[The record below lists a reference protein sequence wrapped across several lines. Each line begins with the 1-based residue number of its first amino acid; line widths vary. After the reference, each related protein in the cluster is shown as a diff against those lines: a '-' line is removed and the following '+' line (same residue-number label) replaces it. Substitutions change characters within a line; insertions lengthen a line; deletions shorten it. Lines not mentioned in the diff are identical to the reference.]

1 MVGKRRQTSG
11 AFGDTRSRREEA
23 NTEVAG
29 GVDNED
35 DNDDD
40 DEQSRRRRC
49 SRGAGEEAQRG
60 LQRTRICLME
70 KKATRETEMGLH
82 CEEEKRR
89 RRSMKQS
96 LL

>member
-11 AFGDTRSRREEA
+11 AFGDTRSRREEP
-23 NTEVAG
+23 NTEAAG

-35 DNDDD
+35 DDDD

-60 LQRTRICLME
+60 LQRTRICLVE
-70 KKATRETEMGLH
+70 KKTTRETEMELH

-89 RRSMKQS
+89 RSTKQS

>member
-11 AFGDTRSRREEA
+11 AFGDTRSRREEP
-23 NTEVAG
+23 NTEAAG

-35 DNDDD
+35 DDDD

-60 LQRTRICLME
+60 LQRTRICLVE
-70 KKATRETEMGLH
+70 KKPTGETEMELH
-82 CEEEKRR
+82 WEEEKRR
-89 RRSMKQS
+89 STRRS